1 MNARRQKI
9 DLTDGA
15 GGKDIY
21 GGRNV
26 DQGFENDGLDDF
38 IGG

>member
-9 DLTDGA
+9 DLSDGI

-26 DQGFENDGLDDF
+26 D
-38 IGG
+38 